1 MVAKHP
7 KCMSENKILYI
18 QFFFPKYRWCSFH
31 KVNDNLKNR
40 RFNCVPKILHNLPNA
55 LKAFGMES
63 FFFLQAMVNQSCPIG
78 FTALLWIPKRK
89 DGAAHRPMERGP
101 LSSVLSQPNEFLC
114 VRYPLEIRTA
124 PKRPWKESLDIEFQ
138 FPC

>member
-1 MVAKHP
+1 
-7 KCMSENKILYI
+7 
-18 QFFFPKYRWCSFH
+18 
-31 KVNDNLKNR
+31 
-40 RFNCVPKILHNLPNA
+40 
-55 LKAFGMES
+55 MES

>member
-18 QFFFPKYRWCSFH
+18 QFFFPKYQWCSFH
-31 KVNDNLKNR
+31 KINDNLKNR

-63 FFFLQAMVNQSCPIG
+63 IFMLQAMVNQSCPIG

-89 DGAAHRPMERGP
+89 DGAAH
-101 LSSVLSQPNEFLC
+101 
-114 VRYPLEIRTA
+114 
-124 PKRPWKESLDIEFQ
+124 
-138 FPC
+138 